1 MEVVWL
7 ANHNAHTYFGLQ
19 VLGQLPPDLPR
30 TLHRGSAG
38 VPPGPLWSGPLIF
51 SLWTK
56 KISDRLH
63 KRWREESLPDLTDA
77 IQTGS
82 PTARSF
88 AAGYILH
95 HMLDDTVHPVI
106 YGWMEEGS
114 SHFRLEIALDLLLLE
129 EKRRANSPKLHTEGK
144 GRTAATAESVL
155 KPMGARQYL
164 AGLWRM
170 AALSNCFCGPG
181 RPATG
186 GIRAR
191 EKVQARDFGSGG
203 GADCPGRPSWREFWY
218 GRQVDKGKKNHA
230 GSGGQTRTGVIFFP
244 WKGGA
249 IPLRG
254 AHGQAQLAEEGFPPG
269 KRWLARR
276 GRGDLGH
283 QF

>member
-19 VLGQLPPDLPR
+19 VLGQLPPDLRELCTEDLPVFH
-30 TLHRGSAG
+30 LGLY
-38 VPPGPLWSGPLIF
+38 GPDPLIF

-144 GRTAATAESVL
+144 GRTAATA
-155 KPMGARQYL
+155 
-164 AGLWRM
+164 
-170 AALSNCFCGPG
+170 
-181 RPATG
+181 
-186 GIRAR
+186 
-191 EKVQARDFGSGG
+191 
-203 GADCPGRPSWREFWY
+203 
-218 GRQVDKGKKNHA
+218 
-230 GSGGQTRTGVIFFP
+230 
-244 WKGGA
+244 
-249 IPLRG
+249 
-254 AHGQAQLAEEGFPPG
+254 
-269 KRWLARR
+269 
-276 GRGDLGH
+276 
-283 QF
+283 

>member
-19 VLGQLPPDLPR
+19 VLGQLPPDLRELCTEDLPVFH
-30 TLHRGSAG
+30 LGLY
-38 VPPGPLWSGPLIF
+38 GPDPLIF

-191 EKVQARDFGSGG
+191 EEVEARALRDRM
-203 GADCPGRPSWREFWY
+203 GAQSSPAGRE
-218 GRQVDKGKKNHA
+218 
-230 GSGGQTRTGVIFFP
+230 
-244 WKGGA
+244 
-249 IPLRG
+249 
-254 AHGQAQLAEEGFPPG
+254 
-269 KRWLARR
+269 
-276 GRGDLGH
+276 
-283 QF
+283 

>member
-1 MEVVWL
+1 MFHL
-7 ANHNAHTYFGLQ
+7 GLY
-19 VLGQLPPDLPR
+19 GPD
-30 TLHRGSAG
+30 
-38 VPPGPLWSGPLIF
+38 PLIF

-77 IQTGS
+77 IQTGA
-82 PTARSF
+82 PQPGSF

-186 GIRAR
+186 GIRAGKR
-191 EKVQARDFGSGG
+191 YRPVSFGTGWRRRL
-203 GADCPGRPSWREFWY
+203 PRRPRSWREFWY

-230 GSGGQTRTGVIFFP
+230 GSGGQTRTGVIFFVE
-244 WKGGA
+244 GGSHP
-249 IPLRG
+249 IKRG
-254 AHGQAQLAEEGFPPG
+254 AWAGAAGRGRFPPG

-276 GRGDLGH
+276 GPQRSGP

>member
-1 MEVVWL
+1 M

-19 VLGQLPPDLPR
+19 VLGQLPPDLRELCTEDLPVFH
-30 TLHRGSAG
+30 LGLY
-38 VPPGPLWSGPLIF
+38 GPDPLIF

-95 HMLDDTVHPVI
+95 HM
-106 YGWMEEGS
+106 
-114 SHFRLEIALDLLLLE
+114 LEIALDLLLLE

-191 EKVQARDFGSGG
+191 EKVQARELRDRME
-203 GADCPGRPSWREFWY
+203 AQIAPAAQE
-218 GRQVDKGKKNHA
+218 V
-230 GSGGQTRTGVIFFP
+230 RTTS
-244 WKGGA
+244 
-249 IPLRG
+249 R
-254 AHGQAQLAEEGFPPG
+254 
-269 KRWLARR
+269 
-276 GRGDLGH
+276 
-283 QF
+283 

>member
-1 MEVVWL
+1 MFHL
-7 ANHNAHTYFGLQ
+7 GLY
-19 VLGQLPPDLPR
+19 GPD
-30 TLHRGSAG
+30 
-38 VPPGPLWSGPLIF
+38 PLIF

-155 KPMGARQYL
+155 KPMGAGSIWPAFGAWPHSATVSAGPAGPRQ
-164 AGLWRM
+164 
-170 AALSNCFCGPG
+170 AAS
-181 RPATG
+181 A
-186 GIRAR
+186 
-191 EKVQARDFGSGG
+191 
-203 GADCPGRPSWREFWY
+203 
-218 GRQVDKGKKNHA
+218 
-230 GSGGQTRTGVIFFP
+230 
-244 WKGGA
+244 
-249 IPLRG
+249 
-254 AHGQAQLAEEGFPPG
+254 PG
-269 KRWLARR
+269 K
-276 GRGDLGH
+276 GTGP
-283 QF
+283 

>member
-19 VLGQLPPDLPR
+19 VLGQLPPDLRELCTEDLPVFH
-30 TLHRGSAG
+30 LGLY
-38 VPPGPLWSGPLIF
+38 GPDPLIF

-114 SHFRLEIALDLLLLE
+114 SHFRLEIAFPGR
-129 EKRRANSPKLHTEGK
+129 KAPGQFPQAAHRGK
-144 GRTAATAESVL
+144 GAHCGHGGICAQAHGGPAVSGRSLAHGRTQQLFLRA
-155 KPMGARQYL
+155 
-164 AGLWRM
+164 
-170 AALSNCFCGPG
+170 
-181 RPATG
+181 RPA
-186 GIRAR
+186 
-191 EKVQARDFGSGG
+191 RDRRH
-203 GADCPGRPSWREFWY
+203 PR
-218 GRQVDKGKKNHA
+218 
-230 GSGGQTRTGVIFFP
+230 
-244 WKGGA
+244 
-249 IPLRG
+249 
-254 AHGQAQLAEEGFPPG
+254 PG
-269 KRWLARR
+269 K
-276 GRGDLGH
+276 GTGP
-283 QF
+283 

>member
-1 MEVVWL
+1 M

-19 VLGQLPPDLPR
+19 VLGQLPPDLRELCTEDLPVFH
-30 TLHRGSAG
+30 LGLY
-38 VPPGPLWSGPLIF
+38 GPDPLIF

-129 EKRRANSPKLHTEGK
+129 EKRRANSPSCTPRERGAPRPRRNLCSSPWGPGSIWPAFGAWPHS
-144 GRTAATAESVL
+144 ATV
-155 KPMGARQYL
+155 
-164 AGLWRM
+164 
-170 AALSNCFCGPG
+170 FCGPG

-191 EKVQARDFGSGG
+191 EKVQARELRDRME
-203 GADCPGRPSWREFWY
+203 AQIAPAAQEL
-218 GRQVDKGKKNHA
+218 A
-230 GSGGQTRTGVIFFP
+230 GILVRTTS
-244 WKGGA
+244 
-249 IPLRG
+249 R
-254 AHGQAQLAEEGFPPG
+254 
-269 KRWLARR
+269 
-276 GRGDLGH
+276 
-283 QF
+283 